1 MTDAE
6 LLGRFTEISE
16 KNLFPIHFG
25 DGAILTGLP
34 PNDIYQ
40 LGFFGAFNECHLA
53 VREFVDQKLV
63 AGILKIQKERTML
76 EQMNIVRFDNGNAI
90 AKEAEGFV
98 AWRGGKLHECQAG
111 FATVEDAYIW
121 LTKGEK

>member
-6 LLGRFTEISE
+6 LLVRFTEISE
-16 KNLFPIHFG
+16 KNLFPIQFG

-40 LGFFGAFNECHLA
+40 LGFFAAFTECHLV

-63 AGILKIQKERTML
+63 AGILKIKKEVSML
-76 EQMNIVRFDNGNAI
+76 EQINMVRFDNGNVI

-98 AWRGGKLHECQAG
+98 AWRRWKLHECQDG
-111 FATVEDAYIW
+111 FTSIEDAYIW
-121 LTKGEK
+121 LMKGEK